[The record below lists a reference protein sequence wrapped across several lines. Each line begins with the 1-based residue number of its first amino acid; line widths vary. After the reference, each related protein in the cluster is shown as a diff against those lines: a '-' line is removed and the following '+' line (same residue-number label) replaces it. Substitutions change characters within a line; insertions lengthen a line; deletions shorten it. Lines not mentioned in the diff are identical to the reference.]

1 MIRHDLAMPAA
12 DLAISLQ
19 EVGVLRE
26 GRWILHHLN
35 WAVPVGTCAAILGPN
50 GSGKS
55 TLARV
60 ICGYL
65 WPTSGRVA
73 VCGQAFGETDLNALR
88 QSIGLVQP
96 AGPYEVEGRLTTRQ
110 VILTGFFG
118 TLGLYAAV
126 TPAMEQEAERVLHTV
141 GLRHVANHPYATLSS
156 GERLRGLIGRA
167 LVRRP
172 RLLLLDEPT
181 AALDLPSREQ
191 VLATLQRLVLDSA
204 HPTTL
209 VLITHHVEELPPA
222 TSQILLLSEGQ
233 VAADGPPAQV
243 LRDELVS
250 RVYRCPVQVR
260 QLDGRYHLHVNPTAW
275 EQLLSEPP
283 A

>member
-1 MIRHDLAMPAA
+1 MPNNQP
-12 DLAISLQ
+12 AISLSD
-19 EVGVLRE
+19 VGVLRE
-26 GRWILHHLN
+26 GRWILRHIN
-35 WAVPVGTCAAILGPN
+35 WSTPTGTCAAILGPN

-65 WPTSGRVA
+65 WPTTGQVS
-73 VCGQAFGETDLNALR
+73 VCGQIFGETDLNDLR

-96 AGPYEVEGRLTTRQ
+96 AGPYEVDAQLTARQ
-110 VILTGFFG
+110 VVLTGFFG

-126 TPAMEQEAERVLHTV
+126 TSAMEQESERVLAAV
-141 GLRHVANHPYATLSS
+141 GLNKVADRPYATLSS
-156 GERLRGLIGRA
+156 GEKLRGLIGRA

-191 VLATLQRLVLDSA
+191 VLATLQRLIQDPL
-204 HPTTL
+204 HPTTM
-209 VLITHHVEELPPA
+209 VMITHHVEELPPA
-222 TSQILLLSEGQ
+222 TSQILLLSEGRP
-233 VAADGPPAQV
+233 AAVGRPDDV
-243 LRDELVS
+243 LQDELVS
-250 RVYRCPVQVR
+250 RVYRCPIQVR
-260 QLDGRYHLHVNPTAW
+260 RLDGRYHLHVNPTAW

>member
-1 MIRHDLAMPAA
+1 MICPMSTAN
-12 DLAISLQ
+12 LAISLDD
-19 EVGVLRE
+19 VGVLRDR
-26 GRWILHHLN
+26 RWILRHVN
-35 WAVPVGTCAAILGPN
+35 WSVPIGTCAAILGPN

-55 TLARV
+55 TLARI

-65 WPTSGRVA
+65 WPTTGRVA
-73 VCGQAFGETDLNALR
+73 VCGQIFGQTDLNALR

-96 AGPYEVEGRLTTRQ
+96 AGPYEVDDKLTTRQ
-110 VILTGFFG
+110 VVLTGFFG

-126 TPAMEQEAERVLHTV
+126 TPAMEQEARRILSAV
-141 GLRHVANHPYATLSS
+141 GLSKLADHPYATLSS

-172 RLLLLDEPT
+172 NLLLLDEPT
-181 AALDLPSREQ
+181 AALDLPSREH
-191 VLATLQRLVLDSA
+191 VLATLQRLSSDPL
-204 HPTTL
+204 HPTTM

-233 VAADGPPAQV
+233 VAAAGPPAQV
-243 LRDELVS
+243 LQDELMS

-260 QLDGRYHLHVNPTAW
+260 QLDGRYHLHVNPSAW
-275 EQLLSEPP
+275 GDLLSKSS
-283 A
+283 ASG

>member
-1 MIRHDLAMPAA
+1 MPEAKP
-12 DLAISLQ
+12 AILL
-19 EVGVLRE
+19 EDVGVLRE
-26 GRWILHHLN
+26 GRWILRNLN
-35 WAVPVGTCAAILGPN
+35 WQVPAGACAAILGPN

-65 WPTSGRVA
+65 WPTTGRAA
-73 VCGQAFGETDLNALR
+73 VCGRVFGETDLNELR

-96 AGPYEVEGRLTTRQ
+96 AGPYEVDGRLTTRQ
-110 VILTGFFG
+110 VVLTGFFG
-118 TLGLYAAV
+118 TLGLYSAV
-126 TPAMEQEAERVLHTV
+126 TEVMEQEAARVLETV
-141 GLRHVANHPYATLSS
+141 GLGRVADHRYDTLSS

-181 AALDLPSREQ
+181 AALDLPSREH
-191 VLATLQRLVLDSA
+191 VLATLQRMVMDPARSTA
-204 HPTTL
+204 I

-222 TSQILLLSEGQ
+222 TSQVLLLCEGQ
-233 VAADGPPAQV
+233 VAGSGSPDEV
-243 LRDELVS
+243 LRDELMS

-260 QLDGRYHLHVNPTAW
+260 QMDGRYHLHVSPTVW
-275 EQLLSEPP
+275 GRLLSEP
-283 A
+283 AE